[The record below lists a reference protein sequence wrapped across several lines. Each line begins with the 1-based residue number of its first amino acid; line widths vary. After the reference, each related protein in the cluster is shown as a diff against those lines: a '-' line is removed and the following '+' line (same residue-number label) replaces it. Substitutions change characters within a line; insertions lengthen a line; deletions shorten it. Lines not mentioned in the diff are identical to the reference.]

1 MDIAETIS
9 HHILDH
15 DWGVVLDGFRIPITT
30 HSVTI
35 FCVSVFLFLTLVW
48 AARKH
53 TSHGGKLVT
62 VLMEEYLYQSEHNN
76 ARRQRFIKAGLCS
89 KCGGTLTDTNYKM
102 CERCRTY
109 MYSHTLKYREGHA
122 NG

>member
-1 MDIAETIS
+1 MYDAEKWRLIRAERS
-9 HHILDH
+9 AAGLCYRCGILPVRN
-15 DWGVVLDGFRIPITT
+15 GYRTCFI
-30 HSVTI
+30 
-35 FCVSVFLFLTLVW
+35 C
-48 AARKH
+48 A
-53 TSHGGKLVT
+53 
-62 VLMEEYLYQSEHNN
+62 LYQSEHNN